1 MSWDDFKKQMEEAHK
16 RAQAEF
22 ANTER
27 IVTQDDVKFWEI
39 EAIVVWGVDSV
50 VEQFHWPDVVP
61 VFNSDLIPIGAASI
75 TPQNTN
81 SGVAH
86 LVARATVDYSIP
98 ERLDY
103 DNGTPIFVGIRDNYG
118 EVIHRGGKTTYQI
131 KGLVLGGSEDT
142 ASLLDRG
149 IVSET
154 ARPKENQD

>member
-27 IVTQDDVKFWEI
+27 IVTQDEVKLWEI
-39 EAIVVWGVDSV
+39 EAKIVWGVQSE
-50 VEQFHWPDVVP
+50 VEQFYWPDVVP
-61 VFNSDLIPIGAASI
+61 VFNSDMKPIGAASI
-75 TPQNTN
+75 LPQNTDM
-81 SGVAH
+81 GVSH

-98 ERLDY
+98 ERLDC
-103 DNGTPIFVGIRDNYG
+103 DNGTPVFLGIRDNYG
-118 EVIHRGGKTTYQI
+118 EVYHSGGKTTYQI
-131 KGLVLGGSEDT
+131 RGLVLGGSEDT

-154 ARPKENQD
+154 ARPKEN